1 MAMIHSPQIINL
13 TVVVPGS
20 INNAN
25 LSTKEVSN
33 VVLSFHLIVPHIN
46 KVPNQKN

>member
-1 MAMIHSPQIINL
+1 MTMIHSTQIINL
-13 TVVVPGS
+13 TVGVPGS
-20 INNAN
+20 INNTN

-33 VVLSFHLIVPHIN
+33 VVLSFNLIVPHIN